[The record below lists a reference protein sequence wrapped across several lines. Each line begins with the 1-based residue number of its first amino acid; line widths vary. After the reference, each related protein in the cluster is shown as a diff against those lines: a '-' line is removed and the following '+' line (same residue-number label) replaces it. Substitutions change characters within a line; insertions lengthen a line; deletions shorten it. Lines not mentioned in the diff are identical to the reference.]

1 VAGAAIVV
9 VGIAAGVAGATL
21 FSDGDETATPPSGT
35 TSSSDA
41 ASAATPPCS
50 PVDGSWQQIDVPEG
64 ALTQTE
70 KGQMVV
76 TVTKGWYVQQGDQ
89 WFVRLETE
97 TENISQ
103 EPYYHGVY
111 YYRTA
116 VLDGLPQGEPTC
128 FSLTG
133 GETLVDPAQHNVS
146 EVEFALDSDPAGKP
160 LFLQLNDTKTIQVT
174 PSV

>member
-1 VAGAAIVV
+1 MAGAAIVV

-97 TENISQ
+97 T
-103 EPYYHGVY
+103 
-111 YYRTA
+111 
-116 VLDGLPQGEPTC
+116 
-128 FSLTG
+128 
-133 GETLVDPAQHNVS
+133 
-146 EVEFALDSDPAGKP
+146 
-160 LFLQLNDTKTIQVT
+160 
-174 PSV
+174 